1 MVSHYLSENMS
12 TLDKSSTQKSLS
24 KMFYKYRKSC
34 RQKYLLIRKQQEY
47 DYEYEYDSST
57 YDTPFDKYDVDCLLP
72 KRKTKKIKIENC
84 ADKNTKAS
92 SKTKYDTIKLFKTKR
107 ASKKNVRHQSD
118 KNKQCLNLYETIE
131 TINLNDD
138 RDFNQKKLDESI
150 HFCEM
155 EIRLEEET
163 NWNDFFNS
171 IY

>member
-1 MVSHYLSENMS
+1 MVTHYLSKNIS
-12 TLDKSSTQKSLS
+12 TLGESSRPKSVS

-34 RQKYLLIRKQQEY
+34 RQKYLLIRKQEY

-57 YDTPFDKYDVDCLLP
+57 YGTPFDKYDVDCLLP

-107 ASKKNVRHQSD
+107 ASKKNVRNQSD

-131 TINLNDD
+131 TINLNDE
-138 RDFNQKKLDESI
+138 RDSNQKKLDELI
-150 HFCEM
+150 NFWEM
-155 EIRLEEET
+155 QIQLQEES